1 MKFFSITRSLLLAVA
16 LLGAAMFSLSAAE
29 PAFRVLVFSK
39 TLGYRHTS
47 ITNGIAAIK
56 QLGAANNF
64 AVEATE
70 DSAMFTSDNLKRF
83 QVVVFLSTIGDILN
97 AAQQSAFEQWLRA
110 GGGFLGIHAAIPGK
124 IATEGDWPW
133 YGRLLCTDFTNHSAV
148 VKGTLRVE
156 DRAHPSTAGLPE
168 TWVRTDEWYNF
179 TVNPRA
185 KTRVL
190 VSIDE
195 TTYKGGTM
203 GDDHP
208 MTWSHAFEGGR
219 VWYTAL
225 GHTESSFAESE
236 FLQHLLGAIEF
247 AAGVKKTDL
256 APLPKPAAGR

>member
-1 MKFFSITRSLLLAVA
+1 MKLFSKARSLLFS
-16 LLGAAMFSLSAAE
+16 AAMLLVATVSLPAAE

-39 TLGYRHTS
+39 TIGYRHTS
-47 ITNGIAAIK
+47 ITNGIAAIR
-56 QLGAANNF
+56 QLGVANHF
-64 AVEATE
+64 AVEASE
-70 DSAMFTSDNLKRF
+70 DSAVFTPWNLQRF
-83 QVVVFLSTIGDILN
+83 QVVVFLSTIGDILD
-97 AAQQSAFEQWLRA
+97 AAQQSAFERWLRA

-148 VKGTLRVE
+148 VKGTLHVE
-156 DRAHPSTAGLPE
+156 DRAHPSTVGLPE

-185 KTRVL
+185 RTRVL

-195 TTYKGGTM
+195 KTYQGGTM

-225 GHTESSFAESE
+225 GHTESSFTEPE

-247 AAGVKKTDL
+247 AAGVKKSDL
-256 APLPKPAAGR
+256 TPLHKPAAGK